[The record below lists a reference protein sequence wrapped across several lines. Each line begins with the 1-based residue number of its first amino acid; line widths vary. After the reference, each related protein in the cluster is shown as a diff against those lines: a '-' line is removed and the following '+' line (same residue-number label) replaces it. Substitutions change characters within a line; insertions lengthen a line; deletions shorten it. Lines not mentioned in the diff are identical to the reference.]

1 MAHLIEEKKM
11 VEKQIGILETPLGD
25 RQLPGQAN
33 SIVSPDI
40 LRLLDLLARIEIR
53 RQTRQQLADKE
64 KAS

>member
-25 RQLPGQAN
+25 RQLPSQAN

-53 RQTRQQLADKE
+53 RQTRRRLANKE

>member
-25 RQLPGQAN
+25 SQLPSQAN
-33 SIVSPDI
+33 NIVSPDI

-53 RQTRQQLADKE
+53 RQTRQQLANKE